1 MSGQRVPLV
10 AGGDPNASAGAV
22 VKLLQTRDKVAQPVA
37 DWITDAVRVSKT
49 NMKMRHLMA
58 ILVHVPLDIELKLA
72 GDVPPVIVKSSSGWS
87 ISDVWKPYIKA
98 PKTVA
103 TLNGALVLLLEA
115 APAVDRGEATVTVR
129 ERERGYPTAF
139 RLAYNGEVFVLPV
152 APVVRHAI
160 WHYLQGRREPLDS
173 STANA
178 AIQSLAKDI
187 DRDTPVTR
195 ALQTFYS
202 QYAQQEKIPYPPEDV
217 AALCVAALA
226 DYMVP
231 FATSRSKAVAA
242 FLADNAVTTTMPAE
256 FRRRRRARPSKLFT
270 TGAFAD
276 LCV

>member
-1 MSGQRVPLV
+1 MPLV
-10 AGGDPNASAGAV
+10 AGGEPNASAGAV

-37 DWITDAVRVSKT
+37 DWIAGAARVSKT
-49 NMKMRHLMA
+49 NVKMRHLTA
-58 ILVHVPLDIELKLA
+58 IMVHVPLDIELELA

-87 ISDVWKPYIKA
+87 ISDVWKPYMKA

-103 TLNGALVLLLEA
+103 TFNGALMLRLEA
-115 APAVDRGEATVTVR
+115 TPAVDRGEATVTVV
-129 ERERGYPTAF
+129 ERERGYPMRF
-139 RLAYNGEVFVLPV
+139 RLVYNDEVFVLPV

-160 WHYLQGRREPLDS
+160 WHYLQGRPAPLDS

-187 DRDTPVTR
+187 DRDTPVTQALR
-195 ALQTFYS
+195 AFYS
-202 QYAQQEKIPYPPEDV
+202 QYAQQKKIPYPPEDV

-242 FLADNAVTTTMPAE
+242 FLADNAVTTTMPAK
-256 FRRRRRARPSKLFT
+256 FRQRRRARPRKPPIE
-270 TGAFAD
+270 GAFAD